1 MSFTGVPEGAV
12 LTVSHEVGG
21 VQTPTANENG
31 TIAYLLIPGTYSDTV
46 KRDDY
51 RTVHDTVTVEA
62 AAQSVPV
69 SMVVITPWDGT
80 VATGFAGGNG
90 TQDAPYEIES
100 GDELMYNGALIG
112 DEYGRLNP
120 CNYAT
125 RAEIAVILMRL
136 ANLNN

>member
-1 MSFTGVPEGAV
+1 MAEGLQRYASQQGDFLRELSFTGVPEGVV

-51 RTVHDTVTVEA
+51 RTVHGTVTVEA

-69 SMVVITPWDGT
+69 SMVAITTWDGT
-80 VATGFAGGNG
+80 VATGFAGGNAVHR
-90 TQDAPYEIES
+90 TPPMRS
-100 GDELMYNGALIG
+100 
-112 DEYGRLNP
+112 NP
-120 CNYAT
+120 AT
-125 RAEIAVILMRL
+125 S
-136 ANLNN
+136 